1 MPAIT
6 VVSGVYKSTIVRD
19 AEYALREKREA
30 PIQRVRILEHVRGN
44 RWKAQWIDPNS
55 GLVHYVESGHLLCPW
70 KQLKA
75 FLREESDADRLR
87 QHNVECGWVKDSPV
101 DQALYQVFE
110 NVGDDVSYYRGVL
123 TSKPEPL
130 ARVKTR
136 AGMPVDKSSPY
147 AYTDRAGTIHI
158 PFDEAVEIARRFCA
172 AEPAVILASIE
183 ATEQDWARE
192 AALPGEKHMV
202 SLLNEFRASWALLRQ
217 WAGQDAAIARR
228 DTEIQRLER
237 LVWDAVY
244 ALQKAGLDKE
254 SARLR
259 RAIERST
266 S

>member
-1 MPAIT
+1 MQADFISVVALGRPVDGAKCLPAA

-30 PIQRVRILEHVRGN
+30 PIERVQILEHVRGN

-75 FLREESDADRLR
+75 FLREESDAERLR

-130 ARVKTR
+130 GA
-136 AGMPVDKSSPY
+136 
-147 AYTDRAGTIHI
+147 
-158 PFDEAVEIARRFCA
+158 C
-172 AEPAVILASIE
+172 
-183 ATEQDWARE
+183 
-192 AALPGEKHMV
+192 
-202 SLLNEFRASWALLRQ
+202 
-217 WAGQDAAIARR
+217 QDASRNACRQVLTVRLHGSSRHDSHTFRR
-228 DTEIQRLER
+228 SRR
-237 LVWDAVY
+237 NCASV
-244 ALQKAGLDKE
+244 
-254 SARLR
+254 LR
-259 RAIERST
+259 YRTRRHPCEH
-266 S
+266 

>member
-1 MPAIT
+1 VPVST

-30 PIQRVRILEHVRGN
+30 PIERVRILEHVRGN

-75 FLREESDADRLR
+75 FLREESDAERLR

-172 AEPAVILASIE
+172 RRRLHSTLVSTVRDSRPGRNGGLAIVIRSVLPSNSVVYVKGFPSISFGFLWTSAASVRICP
-183 ATEQDWARE
+183 DN
-192 AALPGEKHMV
+192 
-202 SLLNEFRASWALLRQ
+202 S
-217 WAGQDAAIARR
+217 
-228 DTEIQRLER
+228 
-237 LVWDAVY
+237 
-244 ALQKAGLDKE
+244 
-254 SARLR
+254 
-259 RAIERST
+259 
-266 S
+266 